1 MNGKIQEKY
10 FFRKPL
16 NKSSIS
22 NNNIINTFNLSN
34 SSKIPFYNS
43 INQINSIN
51 LSNVLDYFQTKKTKI
66 NKPLLTRYYN
76 LRSFPT
82 QNIKNNSSSKN
93 NSKNKKNIKN
103 ELENYNKIT
112 QNNPQYVYEY
122 FDDIYIYYLELSD
135 ALYPLYGY
143 MLNQNEINP
152 KMRSILI
159 DWLVDVHSKFHLTP
173 DTLYITVNIIDK
185 FLSKEKI
192 KRKNFQLLGIT
203 SLFITNKY
211 EEIYPPELK
220 DHVEVTDNA
229 YNKKDVLEM
238 EGLILD
244 TLDFNITFPTSFKFF
259 EVFFEKFKK
268 KFYICYNDKFLYFAR
283 YLMTLSLIDYNMLKY
298 TNSEIAIS
306 VLYLSYKFIEDN
318 IDMKLNNIILFYDN
332 KFNENN
338 IQNCVKNICKLLD
351 DEDKKDFNNNEE
363 LQAVRNKFN
372 KQEYL
377 FVTDWKHLR
386 TCYEDKNNNY
396 KDKIYRD

>member
-1 MNGKIQEKY
+1 MLLII
-10 FFRKPL
+10 FKP
-16 NKSSIS
+16 
-22 NNNIINTFNLSN
+22 
-34 SSKIPFYNS
+34 
-43 INQINSIN
+43 
-51 LSNVLDYFQTKKTKI
+51 KKTKI

-112 QNNPQYVYEY
+112 QNNPQFVYEY

-229 YNKKDVLEM
+229 YSKKDVLEM

-377 FVTDWKHLR
+377 FVTDWKNLR

>member
-1 MNGKIQEKY
+1 MNGKIKEKS
-10 FFRKPL
+10 FIRKPL

-76 LRSFPT
+76 LRSFQT
-82 QNIKNNSSSKN
+82 QNQNNKISSKN
-93 NSKNKKNIKN
+93 NSKNKKKSKN

-112 QNNPQYVYEY
+112 QNNPQLVNEY

-135 ALYPLYGY
+135 ELFPLHGY
-143 MLNQNEINP
+143 MINQNEINP

-173 DTLYITVNIIDK
+173 ETLYITVNIIDK

-238 EGLILD
+238 ESLILNK
-244 TLDFNITFPTSFKFF
+244 LEFNITFPTCFKFF

-268 KFYICYNDKFLYFAR
+268 NFFVCYNDKFLYFAR

-306 VLYLSYKFIEDN
+306 ALYLSYKFIEDN

-332 KFNENN
+332 KFNESN

-351 DEDKKDFNNNEE
+351 DEDKKNFNNNEE

-372 KQEYL
+372 KQEFL
-377 FVTDWKHLR
+377 FVTDWKNLR
-386 TCYEDKNNNY
+386 TCYEDKNSNY